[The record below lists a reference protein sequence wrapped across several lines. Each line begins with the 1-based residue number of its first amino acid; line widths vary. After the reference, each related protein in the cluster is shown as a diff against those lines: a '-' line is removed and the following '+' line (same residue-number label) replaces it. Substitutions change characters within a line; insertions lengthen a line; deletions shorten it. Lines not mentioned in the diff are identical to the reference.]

1 MSQGLGVIQRL
12 PQYHIEPASSG
23 QKNGTLCDRSIAS
36 GRHTRSGGNDRGKRL
51 THRMSARTVTGSLG
65 GTKTEWVD
73 VSGAQYLRMQGM
85 SRATQYG
92 YSIYELQ
99 AYPPA

>member
-1 MSQGLGVIQRL
+1 
-12 PQYHIEPASSG
+12 
-23 QKNGTLCDRSIAS
+23 
-36 GRHTRSGGNDRGKRL
+36 
-51 THRMSARTVTGSLG
+51 MSARTVTGSLG